1 MKTCTKYIFICVESD
16 KESIKEEEN
25 QENDEEFTSNESE
38 SEESDNEIGEEESQ
52 TQTDN
57 ETDIGLKSLLEDVS
71 MEKSSDDKVRYT
83 CMIKYTKINKIYNK
97 IIGYSPCIDCRNG
110 SFRCSQ

>member
-1 MKTCTKYIFICVESD
+1 MKTCIKYIFICAESD

-71 MEKSSDDKVRYT
+71 MEKSSDDKVRYA
-83 CMIKYTKINKIYNK
+83 CIIKYTKINEIYNK
-97 IIGYSPCIDCRNG
+97 IIDHSPCIDCRNG